1 MIIDQ
6 LWHSDI
12 IMGKTPLDPIV
23 TWHWCSDGDYVAK
36 PKNFGDTI
44 QNQIRTTQNLV
55 GGLEDMSSSQLT
67 NSIIFQR
74 GRLKPPTSNDIKN
87 HYQPLSTIINHYQP
101 VLSTIITIIPYKSPR
116 NPQIEFVNGFV

>member
-1 MIIDQ
+1 VIIDQ

-55 GGLEDMSSSQLT
+55 GGLEDFLLFHILGMSSSQLT

-87 HYQPLSTIINHYQP
+87 HYQPLSTIINQYYQP
-101 VLSTIITIIPYKSPR
+101 LSS
-116 NPQIEFVNGFV
+116 